1 VRPMAAA
8 VVAAAAAVVITG
20 CGNFFPNPDNVVL
33 PSAARSYD
41 LVCGTVARGECEA
54 RAEKLVAQK
63 RQDQPGNRVVRVRL
77 DADGGYTI
85 EFADGSSE
93 SLIAN

>member
-1 VRPMAAA
+1 MRLTGAAIVAATA
-8 VVAAAAAVVITG
+8 VVVAG

-41 LVCGTVARGECEA
+41 LVCGTVERAECEA
-54 RAEKLVAQK
+54 RAEKIVAQK
-63 RQDQPGNRVVRVRL
+63 RQDQPGNRVVTVRL
-77 DADGGYTI
+77 DANGGYSI

-93 SLIAN
+93 NLIAN